1 MARNIEQQTRRG
13 MLARLMMAA
22 GLTAG
27 GGVFAWIAARYVTPL
42 KAIRNR
48 RQIYLASVKD
58 VPAGKGRKFGLP
70 GGATALV
77 TQAKGEIVALS
88 DTCPHLGCKVHFEP
102 DRGQF
107 VCPCHNG
114 IFDSNGI
121 AISGPPA
128 EQGKNLHRYDVKQ
141 VGDNI
146 FLEIEETIQV

>member
-1 MARNIEQQTRRG
+1 MAQTTQQQTRRG

-27 GGVFAWIAARYVTPL
+27 GGVVAWIAARYVTPL

-48 RQIYLASVKD
+48 RQIYLAPVKD

-77 TQAKGEIVALS
+77 TQVQGEVVALS
-88 DTCPHLGCKVHFEP
+88 DVCPHLGCKVHFEP

-114 IFDSNGI
+114 IFDSNGV

-128 EQGKNLHRYDVKQ
+128 EQGKNLQRYDVKQ

-146 FLEIEETIQV
+146 FLEIEETIQI